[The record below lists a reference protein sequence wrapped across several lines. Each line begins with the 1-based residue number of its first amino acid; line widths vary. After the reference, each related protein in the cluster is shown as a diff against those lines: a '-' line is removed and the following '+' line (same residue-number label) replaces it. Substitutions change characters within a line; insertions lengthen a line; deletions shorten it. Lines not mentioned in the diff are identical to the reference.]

1 MALPLVSYHVRCE
14 VKLTDKEDGV
24 DGGKVRSRQNILHKH
39 LEVECQT
46 VSTFSIFRYMTR
58 APDTEQ
64 DTGYT
69 HRMEEGGPQ
78 SRSCQEVG
86 VWGPAIRENCGQ
98 TIFMRCDNLSTQ
110 ISLFPVGY
118 FHSSSC
124 VFLIT

>member
-24 DGGKVRSRQNILHKH
+24 VGGKVRSRQNILHKH

-69 HRMEEGGPQ
+69 HRREVLV
-78 SRSCQEVG
+78 RSPAPVRRLEWLLVG

-110 ISLFPVGY
+110 ISLFPVD
-118 FHSSSC
+118 
-124 VFLIT
+124 